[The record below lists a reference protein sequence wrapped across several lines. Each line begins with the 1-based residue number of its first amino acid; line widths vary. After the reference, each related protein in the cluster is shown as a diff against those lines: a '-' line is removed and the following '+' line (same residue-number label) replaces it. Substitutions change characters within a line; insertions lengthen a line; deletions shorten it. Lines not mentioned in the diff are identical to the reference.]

1 MVGRYAC
8 VPVGLVVLTLGPSTR
23 AQEVDGASRGVVRE
37 PEPVEIGISGFGRL
51 DFANFCEPEGALCK
65 SGPLY
70 AGVALAPRY
79 RFSPL
84 LSVGAF
90 GAFAWKLGSD
100 AIGNSAGSV
109 AYGFTNFRAEAE
121 ARLHPLGPGDVDL
134 WLGAD
139 AGLAGHRQTTDV
151 FDANGRPTESRSDTQ
166 LSPIGGLS
174 VGADFHVADF
184 LALGPEL
191 RFAVLT
197 IRNDAA
203 LAMSLGL
210 SGTLLFPAP

>member
-1 MVGRYAC
+1 VFRYAC
-8 VPVGLVVLTLGPSTR
+8 VPVGLVVLALGPGVR
-23 AQEVDGASRGVVRE
+23 AQADGASREALRE
-37 PEPVEIGISGFGRL
+37 PEPVEIGVTGFGRL
-51 DFANFCEPEGALCK
+51 DFVNK

-90 GAFAWKLGSD
+90 GAYAWKLGSD

-109 AYGFTNFRAEAE
+109 ELGFTNFRVEAE
-121 ARLHPLGPGDVDL
+121 ARLHPMGLGDVDL

-139 AGLAGHRQTTDV
+139 AGLSGRRRTTDG
-151 FDANGRPTESRSDTQ
+151 FDADGREIENRSDTE

-174 VGADFHVADF
+174 LGVDFHGAEF
-184 LALGPEL
+184 LALGPEF
-191 RFAVLT
+191 RVAVLT
-197 IRNDAA
+197 IRNDPA
-203 LAMSLGL
+203 LALSLGL

>member
-1 MVGRYAC
+1 LVFRHVC
-8 VPVGLVVLTLGPSTR
+8 VPVGLAVLALGPGAR
-23 AQEVDGASRGVVRE
+23 AQRADGASRE
-37 PEPVEIGISGFGRL
+37 AAPDPQPIEIGVTGFGRL

-70 AGVALAPRY
+70 AGAALAPRY

-84 LSVGAF
+84 LSLGAF

-109 AYGFTNFRAEAE
+109 EFGFTNFRAEVE

-139 AGLAGHRQTTDV
+139 VGLAGRRQSTDV
-151 FDANGRPTESRSDTQ
+151 FDADGRHTESRSNTE

-174 VGADFHVADF
+174 LGVDFHVADF
-184 LALGPEL
+184 LALGPEF
-191 RFAVLT
+191 RVAVLT
-197 IRNDAA
+197 IRDDPA
-203 LAMSLGL
+203 LAVSLGL